1 MEERKINNFLLN
13 IFNVINEEKER
24 NYVSEITILTI
35 KSLMPSREE
44 IGTRIDY
51 ERFKKEIELWYLYRS
66 GENSSILNS
75 IDLSNK
81 DVYLNSIDDSLYIRI
96 APIVFSNKN
105 WDIIKKEVLKNILY
119 TTGNI
124 EAILEGL
131 LISKILF
138 LIAYNDENII
148 SKLKDEIISFSQ
160 VGFLE
165 KYSGFFR
172 VSVEEY
178 SKKFIVDFERNRI
191 EIINLLNGISS
202 NKFKVLKES
211 LMVIEKNILKDD
223 FHIFSKGLYWMKNNM
238 YLDEK
243 ESLKFHKDLCHYIWS
258 LNRGRIDPDIL
269 TIEKYYLPDI
279 FSFNEGDEFHHSLLN
294 KCKVLK
300 KENMLEG
307 IKVYLA
313 TKSGIYIFKK

>member
-13 IFNVINEEKER
+13 IFNVINEEKEKT
-24 NYVSEITILTI
+24 YILEITILTI

-51 ERFKKEIELWYLYRS
+51 ERFKKEIELWYFYRS
-66 GENSSILNS
+66 GGNSSLLNG
-75 IDLSNK
+75 IDLSSK
-81 DVYLNSIDDSLYIRI
+81 DVYLNNIDDSLYIRI

-105 WDIIKKEVLKNILY
+105 WDILKKEVLKNILY

-138 LIAYNDENII
+138 LSANNDENII

-160 VGFLE
+160 IDFLD
-165 KYSGFFR
+165 KYFEFFR
-172 VSVEEY
+172 VPVEEY

-202 NKFKVLKES
+202 NKFKDLKES
-211 LMVIEKNILKDD
+211 LLVIEKNILKDD
-223 FHIFSKGLYWMKNNM
+223 FQIFSKGLYWMKNNI
-238 YLDEK
+238 YLDKK

-258 LNRGRIDPDIL
+258 LNRGRIDPNIL

-279 FSFNEGDEFHHSLLN
+279 FSFNEGDEFYHSLLN

-300 KENMLEG
+300 KENMSEG
-307 IKVYLA
+307 MKIYLA
-313 TKSGIYIFKK
+313 TKSGMYVFKK